1 MKSRSSWLITLAL
14 FFGSLALLYATSAE
28 LGYARDEGF
37 YFVAARRYEAWFE
50 LVASKRAVAFDR
62 TAVDAA
68 WVANHEHPSLMK
80 SLFALSHSLLHTKTG
95 LISEPGTSFRFP
107 AMVLSAAMVALVFR
121 WVHGRYGWGAGLV
134 AALSLLFMPRVFYH
148 AHLACFDVPISFWFL
163 AVFFGYARSLERP
176 GLGWPIATGVLYG
189 FALATKHNAWFLPV
203 ALIVHA
209 LLLMALRRSSGER
222 VGLVAKR
229 AGTALGAM
237 ALLGPLVFLVSWPWL
252 WFDTKRRF
260 LEYADFHLNH
270 VYYNMEFLGQTY
282 FEPPFPRLYAPTMF
296 VATVSLVTILAALLA
311 VLLGVRTWLA
321 TLNQRLRRGWLGDV
335 ALTLSDRRASEELLL
350 WLLGVGI
357 SFGPWIFNTTPIFG
371 GTKHWMPAYP
381 FVAMLAG
388 AGFQRVA
395 RLLALSVRRL
405 RLPVRARSFTHV
417 VLLACF
423 LAAPLRLAYAGHPWG
438 LSLYTPIAGGAQG
451 AASLGLNRTFWGYT
465 SQSVMDDVAQASPTG
480 AKIYPHDTARAAWEM
495 LLEDGRVGRSFE
507 AVWAP
512 ESADFSLYHHE
523 QHMAVQE
530 YQMWVAYGTVRPWLV
545 DGPNGVPAIIVYENP
560 RRRARVAR

>member
-1 MKSRSSWLITLAL
+1 MKQRSAWPIALAL
-14 FFGSLALLYATSAE
+14 FFGSLALLYLTAAE

-37 YFVAARRYEAWFE
+37 YFVAARRYENWFE
-50 LVASKRAVAFDR
+50 LVATKRAAAFDR
-62 TAVDAA
+62 AAVDGA
-68 WVANHEHPSLMK
+68 WVANHEHPGLMK
-80 SLFALSHSLLHTKTG
+80 SLFALSHRLLHTKMG
-95 LISEPGTSFRFP
+95 LIAEPGTSFRFP
-107 AMVLSAAMVALVFR
+107 SMVLSAAMVALVFR
-121 WVHGRYGWGAGLV
+121 WVARHYGARAGLV
-134 AALSLLFMPRVFYH
+134 AALSLLFMPRVFYQ
-148 AHLACFDVPISFWFL
+148 AHLACFDVPITFWFL

-176 GLGWPIATGVLYG
+176 GIAWPVATGALYG
-189 FALATKHNAWFLPV
+189 CALATKHNAWFLPV
-203 ALIVHA
+203 ALVVHAA
-209 LLLMALRRSSGER
+209 LLLVLRWSSRER
-222 VGLVAKR
+222 LAPLVKR
-229 AGTALGAM
+229 AGAALGAM
-237 ALLGPLVFLVSWPWL
+237 ALLGPLVFLASWPWL

-282 FEPPFPRLYAPTMF
+282 FQPPFPRLYAPTMF

-311 VLLGVRTWLA
+311 VILGLRTWLA
-321 TLNQRLRRGWLGDV
+321 TLNQRLRRGWLGEGAPSLV
-335 ALTLSDRRASEELLL
+335 DRRTSEELLL

-357 SFGPWIFNTTPIFG
+357 SFGPWVFDTTPIFG

-395 RLLALSVRRL
+395 RLFMVGARRL
-405 RLPVRARSFTHV
+405 RWPVRLRSLSQV

-423 LAAPLRLAYAGHPWG
+423 VAAPMRLAYAGHPWG
-438 LSLYTPIAGGAQG
+438 LSLYTPIVGGAQG

-465 SQSVMDDVAQASPTG
+465 SQSVMDDVAKAAPTG
-480 AKIYPHDTARAAWEM
+480 AKIYPHDTARASWEM
-495 LLEDGRVGRSFE
+495 LREDGRVGRSFE

-512 ESADFSLYHHE
+512 ESADYSLYHHE

-545 DGPNGVPAIIVYENP
+545 DGPNGVPVIFVYQNP
-560 RRRARVAR
+560 QRRLAR